1 MFQCK
6 FKGHLSLISALSPLN
21 EIPSIHIKLDFCS
34 VEKKRTKEKNYIVT
48 NSLKNIALNIEWAE
62 CWLTLPK
69 RIVNNFAPK
78 ANVFSASGDINRCN
92 QKHTTTMANVCK
104 CIFVLVHMCV
114 WYALNLHM
122 FTNTFTHAHYN
133 VNVNPLLFPAMCALT
148 TMQSIMIPSSFF
160 YPSICLY
167 ALPSPS
173 YDHTSQHATA
183 SYK

>member
-1 MFQCK
+1 M
-6 FKGHLSLISALSPLN
+6 
-21 EIPSIHIKLDFCS
+21 D
-34 VEKKRTKEKNYIVT
+34 YIVT
-48 NSLKNIALNIEWAE
+48 NSLKNIALSIEWAE
-62 CWLTLPK
+62 CWLTFPK
-69 RIVNNFAPK
+69 RIVNSFALK

-92 QKHTTTMANVCK
+92 QKHTTTIVNVCK

-122 FTNTFTHAHYN
+122 FTNTFIHAHYN

-167 ALPSPS
+167 ALSPPPPMITQANTPLLHINNNKTMDTFDCNFVVS
-173 YDHTSQHATA
+173 L
-183 SYK
+183 K